1 MQISDLVRQYNSAV
15 SNGEPMTGKMGVE
28 KLVSALSELSQ
39 GNIFEGTINSVKG
52 NVVSL
57 GLSNGQQITARLDG
71 KVSLTEGQSM
81 FFQVKSNDGNYVQIR
96 PFMLDG
102 AGANLTLLDALKS
115 ANLPTD
121 TANLSMVNQMMQQQM
136 PIDKASL
143 NQMYHLMQANPQVNA
158 STIVQ
163 MVKLGIEI
171 TPGNAAQFENYMSDR
186 QAITAAM
193 DDFINE
199 LPEIMS
205 DDDLSMYRLASQ
217 GRQIINI
224 VTDGLK
230 ENTATAPGNV
240 LGEASNEIS
249 GMAVNEAT
257 NEIANGS
264 TEVASNEISGVAVNE
279 PADETA
285 EAASNGTV
293 NENTGEVL
301 NEAAGGDANEPI
313 NGMRDIIQTEETAE
327 NVLVPQK
334 PTENIAENSLGS
346 VMTDEQLK
354 ELNEQI
360 KSLLPDKA
368 GNEISLYS
376 KDDSIV
382 GTLNDIKELLKNT
395 AADKQTLLKLF
406 SGSGFKAMIKNAL
419 TRQWMITPEQL
430 KESDKQLTDKIG
442 RLYEKVSEQLD
453 KMQEIIKSSGV
464 VKENV
469 SALAENI
476 RGNIEFMN
484 QVNNV
489 YTYVQIPMKMNGHSA
504 SGQLYVYTNKKN
516 ITDPDKEL
524 SAFLHLDMDNLG
536 ATDVSIKM
544 LKKEVSTNFYM
555 DNDESYILIERFLPK
570 LEEKL
575 RNKGYSC
582 KLSVVNEKHHVN
594 FVDDFLKKD
603 LPPAG
608 QLHRYSFDMRA

>member
-81 FFQVKSNDGNYVQIR
+81 FFQVKSNDGKYVQIR

-143 NQMYHLMQANPQVNA
+143 NQMYHLLQANPQANA

-205 DDDLSMYRLASQ
+205 DGDLSMYRLALQ

-230 ENTATAPGNV
+230 ENTDTASDKIFGV
-240 LGEASNEIS
+240 ASSEIS
-249 GMAVNEAT
+249 GMAVNEA
-257 NEIANGS
+257 ANGNIG
-264 TEVASNEISGVAVNE
+264 VASNE

-489 YTYVQIPMKMNGHSA
+489 YTYVQIPMKMNGHNA

>member
-71 KVSLTEGQSM
+71 KVSLTEGHSM

-143 NQMYHLMQANPQVNA
+143 NQMYHLLQANPQVNA

-205 DDDLSMYRLASQ
+205 DGDLSMYRLALQ

-230 ENTATAPGNV
+230 ENTDTASDKIFGV
-240 LGEASNEIS
+240 ASSEIS
-249 GMAVNEAT
+249 GMAVNEA
-257 NEIANGS
+257 ANGNIG
-264 TEVASNEISGVAVNE
+264 VASNE

-489 YTYVQIPMKMNGHSA
+489 YTYVQIPMKMNGHNA

>member
-121 TANLSMVNQMMQQQM
+121 TANLPMVNQMMQQQM

-143 NQMYHLMQANPQVNA
+143 NQMYHLLQANPQVNA

-205 DDDLSMYRLASQ
+205 DGDLSMYRLASQ

-230 ENTATAPGNV
+230 ENIDTAPGNV

-257 NEIANGS
+257 NGNI
-264 TEVASNEISGVAVNE
+264 EVASNEISGVAVNE

-293 NENTGEVL
+293 NENTGVVL

-313 NGMRDIIQTEETAE
+313 NGMRDIVQTEETAE

-354 ELNEQI
+354 ELNEQL

-368 GNEISLYS
+368 GNEISLYA

-489 YTYVQIPMKMNGHSA
+489 YTYVQIPMKMNGHNA

>member
-1 MQISDLVRQYNSAV
+1 MQILDLVRQYNSAV

-143 NQMYHLMQANPQVNA
+143 NQMYHLLQANPQVNA

-205 DDDLSMYRLASQ
+205 DGDLSMYRLASQ

-249 GMAVNEAT
+249 GMAVNEAA

-264 TEVASNEISGVAVNE
+264 TEVASNEISGVAVNGS
-279 PADETA
+279 ADENA
-285 EAASNGTV
+285 EVASNEAA
-293 NENTGEVL
+293 NENTGAVL
-301 NEAAGGDANEPI
+301 NEAAGADANEPI
-313 NGMRDIIQTEETAE
+313 NGMRDIIQMEET
-327 NVLVPQK
+327 
-334 PTENIAENSLGS
+334 AENSLGS

-354 ELNEQI
+354 ELNEQL

-395 AADKQTLLKLF
+395 TADKQSLLKLF

-453 KMQEIIKSSGV
+453 KMQEIIKSSGA

-489 YTYVQIPMKMNGHSA
+489 YTYVQIPMKMNGHNA

>member
-143 NQMYHLMQANPQVNA
+143 NQMYHLLQANPQVNA

-205 DDDLSMYRLASQ
+205 DGDLSMYRLASQ
-217 GRQIINI
+217 GKQIINI

-230 ENTATAPGNV
+230 ENTDMAPGNV

-249 GMAVNEAT
+249 GMAVNAT
-257 NEIANGS
+257 ANEIANGS

-279 PADETA
+279 PADET
-285 EAASNGTV
+285 
-293 NENTGEVL
+293 
-301 NEAAGGDANEPI
+301 AGGDANEPI

-489 YTYVQIPMKMNGHSA
+489 YTYVQIPMKMNGHNA

>member
-143 NQMYHLMQANPQVNA
+143 NQMYHLLQANPQVNA

-205 DDDLSMYRLASQ
+205 DGDLSMYRLASQ

-230 ENTATAPGNV
+230 ENIDTAPGNV

-257 NEIANGS
+257 NGNI
-264 TEVASNEISGVAVNE
+264 EVASNEISGVAVNE

-293 NENTGEVL
+293 NENTGVVL

-313 NGMRDIIQTEETAE
+313 NGMRDIVQTEETAE

-354 ELNEQI
+354 ELNEQL

-368 GNEISLYS
+368 GNEISLYA

-489 YTYVQIPMKMNGHSA
+489 YTYVQIPMKMNGHNA

-536 ATDVSIKM
+536 TTDVSIKM
-544 LKKEVSTNFYM
+544 FKKEVSTNFYM

>member
-143 NQMYHLMQANPQVNA
+143 NQMYHLLQANPQVNA

-205 DDDLSMYRLASQ
+205 DGDLSMYRLALQ

-230 ENTATAPGNV
+230 ENTDTASDKIFGV
-240 LGEASNEIS
+240 ASSEIS
-249 GMAVNEAT
+249 GMA
-257 NEIANGS
+257 
-264 TEVASNEISGVAVNE
+264 
-279 PADETA
+279 
-285 EAASNGTV
+285 V

-489 YTYVQIPMKMNGHSA
+489 YTYVQIPMKMNGHNA

>member
-143 NQMYHLMQANPQVNA
+143 NQMYHLLQANHQVNA

-205 DDDLSMYRLASQ
+205 DGDLSMYRLASQ

-230 ENTATAPGNV
+230 ENIDTAPGNV

-257 NEIANGS
+257 NGNI
-264 TEVASNEISGVAVNE
+264 EVASNEISGVAVNE

-293 NENTGEVL
+293 NENTGVVL

-313 NGMRDIIQTEETAE
+313 NGMRDIVQTEETAE

-354 ELNEQI
+354 ELNEQL

-368 GNEISLYS
+368 GNEISLYA

-489 YTYVQIPMKMNGHSA
+489 YTYVQIPMKMNGHNA

>member
-143 NQMYHLMQANPQVNA
+143 NQMYHLLQANPQVNA

-205 DDDLSMYRLASQ
+205 DGDLSMYRLASQ

-230 ENTATAPGNV
+230 ENIDTAPGNV

-257 NEIANGS
+257 NGNI
-264 TEVASNEISGVAVNE
+264 EVASNEISGVAVNE

-293 NENTGEVL
+293 NENTGVVL

-313 NGMRDIIQTEETAE
+313 NGMRDIVQTEETAE

-354 ELNEQI
+354 ELNEQL

-368 GNEISLYS
+368 GNEISLYA

-489 YTYVQIPMKMNGHSA
+489 YTYVQIPMKMNGHNA

>member
-143 NQMYHLMQANPQVNA
+143 NQMYHLLQANPQVNA

-205 DDDLSMYRLASQ
+205 DGDLSMYRLASQ

-230 ENTATAPGNV
+230 ENIDTAPSNV

-257 NEIANGS
+257 NGNI
-264 TEVASNEISGVAVNE
+264 EVASNEISGVAVNE

-293 NENTGEVL
+293 NENTGVVL

-313 NGMRDIIQTEETAE
+313 NGMRDIVQTEETAE

-354 ELNEQI
+354 ELNEQL

-368 GNEISLYS
+368 GNEISLYA

-489 YTYVQIPMKMNGHSA
+489 YTYVQIPMKMNGHNA

-544 LKKEVSTNFYM
+544 FKKEVSTNFYM

>member
-143 NQMYHLMQANPQVNA
+143 NQMYHLLQANPQVNA

-205 DDDLSMYRLASQ
+205 DGDLSMYRLALQ

-230 ENTATAPGNV
+230 ENTDTASDKIFGV
-240 LGEASNEIS
+240 ASSEIS
-249 GMAVNEAT
+249 GMAVNEA
-257 NEIANGS
+257 ANGNIG
-264 TEVASNEISGVAVNE
+264 VASNE

-395 AADKQTLLKLF
+395 GADKQTLLKLF

-489 YTYVQIPMKMNGHSA
+489 YTYVQIPMKMNGHNA

>member
-143 NQMYHLMQANPQVNA
+143 NQMYHLLQANPQVNA

-205 DDDLSMYRLASQ
+205 DGDLSMYRLASQ

-249 GMAVNEAT
+249 GMAVNEAA

-264 TEVASNEISGVAVNE
+264 TEVASNEISGVAVNGS
-279 PADETA
+279 ADENA
-285 EAASNGTV
+285 EVASNEAA
-293 NENTGEVL
+293 NENTGAVL
-301 NEAAGGDANEPI
+301 NEAAGADANEPI
-313 NGMRDIIQTEETAE
+313 NGMRDIIQMEET
-327 NVLVPQK
+327 
-334 PTENIAENSLGS
+334 AENSLGS

-354 ELNEQI
+354 ELNEQL

-395 AADKQTLLKLF
+395 TADKQSLLKLF

-453 KMQEIIKSSGV
+453 KMQEIIKSSGA

-489 YTYVQIPMKMNGHSA
+489 YTYVQIPMKMNGHNA

-555 DNDESYILIERFLPK
+555 DNDEAYILIERFLPK

>member
-143 NQMYHLMQANPQVNA
+143 NQMYHLLQANPQVNA

-199 LPEIMS
+199 LPEILS
-205 DDDLSMYRLASQ
+205 DGDLSMYRLASQ

-230 ENTATAPGNV
+230 ENIDTAPGNV

-257 NEIANGS
+257 NGNI
-264 TEVASNEISGVAVNE
+264 EVASNEISGVAVNE

-293 NENTGEVL
+293 NENTGVVL

-313 NGMRDIIQTEETAE
+313 NGMRDIVQTEETAE

-354 ELNEQI
+354 ELNEQL

-368 GNEISLYS
+368 GNEISLYA

-489 YTYVQIPMKMNGHSA
+489 YTYVQIPMKMNGHNA

>member
-143 NQMYHLMQANPQVNA
+143 NQMYHLLQANPQVNA

-205 DDDLSMYRLASQ
+205 DGDLSMYRLASQ

-230 ENTATAPGNV
+230 ENTDMAPGNV

-249 GMAVNEAT
+249 GMAVNAT
-257 NEIANGS
+257 ANEIANGS

-279 PADETA
+279 PAD
-285 EAASNGTV
+285 
-293 NENTGEVL
+293 
-301 NEAAGGDANEPI
+301 
-313 NGMRDIIQTEETAE
+313 ETAE

-354 ELNEQI
+354 ELNEQL

-368 GNEISLYS
+368 GNEISLYA

-489 YTYVQIPMKMNGHSA
+489 YTYVQIPMKMNGHNA

>member
-81 FFQVKSNDGNYVQIR
+81 FFQVKSNDENYVQIR

-143 NQMYHLMQANPQVNA
+143 NQMYHLLQANPQVNA

-205 DDDLSMYRLASQ
+205 DGDLSMYRLASQ

-230 ENTATAPGNV
+230 ENIDTAPDKIFGV
-240 LGEASNEIS
+240 ASNEIS
-249 GMAVNEAT
+249 GMAVNEA
-257 NEIANGS
+257 ANGNIG
-264 TEVASNEISGVAVNE
+264 VASNEISGVAVNE
-279 PADETA
+279 PADENA
-285 EAASNGTV
+285 EAASNGTI
-293 NENTGEVL
+293 NENTGVVL

-354 ELNEQI
+354 ELNEQL

-368 GNEISLYS
+368 GNEISLYA

-489 YTYVQIPMKMNGHSA
+489 YTYVQIPMKMNGHNA

-544 LKKEVSTNFYM
+544 FKKEVSTNFYM

>member
-143 NQMYHLMQANPQVNA
+143 NQMYHLLQANPQVNA

-205 DDDLSMYRLASQ
+205 DGDLSMYRLASQ

-230 ENTATAPGNV
+230 ENIDTAPGNV

-257 NEIANGS
+257 NGNI
-264 TEVASNEISGVAVNE
+264 EVASNEISGVAVNE

-293 NENTGEVL
+293 NENTGVVL

-354 ELNEQI
+354 ELNEQL

-489 YTYVQIPMKMNGHSA
+489 YTYVQIPMKMNGHNA

>member
-143 NQMYHLMQANPQVNA
+143 NQMYHLLQANPQVNA

-205 DDDLSMYRLASQ
+205 DGDLSMYRLALQ

-230 ENTATAPGNV
+230 ENTDTASDKIFGV
-240 LGEASNEIS
+240 ASSEIS
-249 GMAVNEAT
+249 GMAVNEA
-257 NEIANGS
+257 ANGNIG
-264 TEVASNEISGVAVNE
+264 VASNE

-313 NGMRDIIQTEETAE
+313 NGMSDIIQTEETAE

-489 YTYVQIPMKMNGHSA
+489 YTYVQIPMKMNGHNA

>member
-143 NQMYHLMQANPQVNA
+143 NQMYHLLQANPQVNA

-199 LPEIMS
+199 IPEIMS
-205 DDDLSMYRLASQ
+205 DGDLSMYRLALQ

-230 ENTATAPGNV
+230 ENTDTASDKIFGV
-240 LGEASNEIS
+240 ASSEIS
-249 GMAVNEAT
+249 GMAVNEA
-257 NEIANGS
+257 ANGNIG
-264 TEVASNEISGVAVNE
+264 VASNE

-313 NGMRDIIQTEETAE
+313 NGMRDIIQTVETAE

-489 YTYVQIPMKMNGHSA
+489 YTYVQIPMKMNGHNA

>member
-143 NQMYHLMQANPQVNA
+143 NQMYHLLQANPQVNA

-205 DDDLSMYRLASQ
+205 DGDLSMYRLASQ

-230 ENTATAPGNV
+230 ENTDTAPGNV

-249 GMAVNEAT
+249 GMAVNEAA

-279 PADETA
+279 PADETV

-301 NEAAGGDANEPI
+301 NEAAGGDTNEPI
-313 NGMRDIIQTEETAE
+313 NGMRDIIQTEENAE

-430 KESDKQLTDKIG
+430 KENDKQLTDKIG

>member
-143 NQMYHLMQANPQVNA
+143 NQMYHLLQANPQVNA

-193 DDFINE
+193 DEFINE

-205 DDDLSMYRLASQ
+205 DGDLSMYRLASQ

-249 GMAVNEAT
+249 GMAVNEAA

-264 TEVASNEISGVAVNE
+264 TEVASNEISGVAVKE
-279 PADETA
+279 PADENA
-285 EAASNGTV
+285 EVASNEAA
-293 NENTGEVL
+293 NENTGAIL
-301 NEAAGGDANEPI
+301 NEAAGADANEPI
-313 NGMRDIIQTEETAE
+313 NGMRDIIQMEET
-327 NVLVPQK
+327 
-334 PTENIAENSLGS
+334 AENSLGS

-354 ELNEQI
+354 ELNEQL

-395 AADKQTLLKLF
+395 TADKQSLLKLF

-453 KMQEIIKSSGV
+453 KMQEIIKSSGA

-489 YTYVQIPMKMNGHSA
+489 YTYVQIPMKMNGHNA

>member
-143 NQMYHLMQANPQVNA
+143 NQMYHLLQANPQVNA

-205 DDDLSMYRLASQ
+205 DGDLSMYRLASQ

-230 ENTATAPGNV
+230 ENIDTAPGNV

-257 NEIANGS
+257 NGNI
-264 TEVASNEISGVAVNE
+264 EVASNEISGVAVNE

-293 NENTGEVL
+293 NENTGVVL

-313 NGMRDIIQTEETAE
+313 NGMRDIVQTEETAE

-354 ELNEQI
+354 ELNEQL

-368 GNEISLYS
+368 GNEISLYA

-489 YTYVQIPMKMNGHSA
+489 YTYVQIPMKMNGHNA

-516 ITDPDKEL
+516 ITDPDKKL
-524 SAFLHLDMDNLG
+524 SAFLHLYMDNLG

-544 LKKEVSTNFYM
+544 FKKEVSTNFYM

>member
-102 AGANLTLLDALKS
+102 VGANLTLLDALKS

-143 NQMYHLMQANPQVNA
+143 NQMYHLLQANPQVNA

-205 DDDLSMYRLASQ
+205 DGDLSMYRLALQ

-230 ENTATAPGNV
+230 ENTDTASDKIFGV
-240 LGEASNEIS
+240 ASSEIS
-249 GMAVNEAT
+249 GMAVNEA
-257 NEIANGS
+257 ANGNIG
-264 TEVASNEISGVAVNE
+264 VASNE

-313 NGMRDIIQTEETAE
+313 NGIRDIIQTEETAE

-489 YTYVQIPMKMNGHSA
+489 YTYVQIPMKMNGHNA

>member
-143 NQMYHLMQANPQVNA
+143 NQMYHLLQANPQVNA

-205 DDDLSMYRLASQ
+205 DGDLSMYRLASQ

-230 ENTATAPGNV
+230 ENIDTAPGNV

-257 NEIANGS
+257 NGNI
-264 TEVASNEISGVAVNE
+264 EVASNEISGVAVNE

-293 NENTGEVL
+293 NENTGVVL

-313 NGMRDIIQTEETAE
+313 NGMRDIVQTEETAE

-354 ELNEQI
+354 ELNEQL

-368 GNEISLYS
+368 GNEISLYA

-489 YTYVQIPMKMNGHSA
+489 YTYVQIPMKMNGHNA

-516 ITDPDKEL
+516 ITDPDKKL

-555 DNDESYILIERFLPK
+555 DNDESYTLIERFLPK

>member
-143 NQMYHLMQANPQVNA
+143 NQMYHLLQANPQVNA

-205 DDDLSMYRLASQ
+205 DGDLSMYRLASQ

-230 ENTATAPGNV
+230 ENIDTAPGNV

-257 NEIANGS
+257 NGNI
-264 TEVASNEISGVAVNE
+264 EVASNEISGVAVNE

-293 NENTGEVL
+293 NENTGVVL

-313 NGMRDIIQTEETAE
+313 NGMRDIVQTEETAE

-354 ELNEQI
+354 ELNEQL

-368 GNEISLYS
+368 GNEISLYA

-489 YTYVQIPMKMNGHSA
+489 YTYVQIPMKMNGHNA
-504 SGQLYVYTNKKN
+504 SGQLYIYTNKKN

-544 LKKEVSTNFYM
+544 FKKEVSTNFYM

>member
-143 NQMYHLMQANPQVNA
+143 NQMYHLLQANPQVNA

-205 DDDLSMYRLASQ
+205 DGDLSMYRLASQ

-240 LGEASNEIS
+240 LGETSNEIS

-360 KSLLPDKA
+360 KSLIPDKA

-489 YTYVQIPMKMNGHSA
+489 YTYVQIPMKMNGHNA

-555 DNDESYILIERFLPK
+555 DNDESYVLIERFLPK

>member
-143 NQMYHLMQANPQVNA
+143 NQMYHLLQANPQVNA

-205 DDDLSMYRLASQ
+205 DGDLSMYRLASQ

-230 ENTATAPGNV
+230 ENIDTAPGNV

-257 NEIANGS
+257 NGNI
-264 TEVASNEISGVAVNE
+264 EVASNEISGVAVNE
-279 PADETA
+279 PAEETA

-293 NENTGEVL
+293 NENTGVVL

-313 NGMRDIIQTEETAE
+313 NGMRDIVQTEETAE

-354 ELNEQI
+354 ELNEQL

-368 GNEISLYS
+368 GNEISLYA

-489 YTYVQIPMKMNGHSA
+489 YTYVQIPMKMNGHNA

-544 LKKEVSTNFYM
+544 FKKEVSTNFYM

>member
-15 SNGEPMTGKMGVE
+15 SKGEPMTGKMGVE

-205 DDDLSMYRLASQ
+205 DGDLSMYRLALQ

-230 ENTATAPGNV
+230 ENTDTASDKIFGV
-240 LGEASNEIS
+240 ASSEIS
-249 GMAVNEAT
+249 GMAVNEA
-257 NEIANGS
+257 ANGNIG
-264 TEVASNEISGVAVNE
+264 VASNE

-489 YTYVQIPMKMNGHSA
+489 YTYVQIPMKMNGHNA

>member
-143 NQMYHLMQANPQVNA
+143 NQMYHLLQANPQVNA

-193 DDFINE
+193 DEFINE

-205 DDDLSMYRLASQ
+205 DGDLSMYRLASQ

-249 GMAVNEAT
+249 GMAVNEAA

-264 TEVASNEISGVAVNE
+264 TEVASNEISGVAVNGA
-279 PADETA
+279 ADENA
-285 EAASNGTV
+285 EVASNEAA
-293 NENTGEVL
+293 NENTGAVL
-301 NEAAGGDANEPI
+301 NEAAGADANEPI
-313 NGMRDIIQTEETAE
+313 NGMRDIIQMEET
-327 NVLVPQK
+327 
-334 PTENIAENSLGS
+334 AENSLGS

-354 ELNEQI
+354 ELNEQL

-395 AADKQTLLKLF
+395 TADKQSLLKLF

-453 KMQEIIKSSGV
+453 KMQEIIKSSGA

-489 YTYVQIPMKMNGHSA
+489 YTYVQIPMKMNGHNA

>member
-143 NQMYHLMQANPQVNA
+143 NQMYHLLQANPQVNA

-205 DDDLSMYRLASQ
+205 DCDLSMYRLALQ

-230 ENTATAPGNV
+230 ENTDTASDKIFGV
-240 LGEASNEIS
+240 ASSEIS
-249 GMAVNEAT
+249 GMAVNEA
-257 NEIANGS
+257 ANG
-264 TEVASNEISGVAVNE
+264 NIGVSSNE

-313 NGMRDIIQTEETAE
+313 NGIRDIIQTEETAE

-395 AADKQTLLKLF
+395 AADKQMLLKLF

-489 YTYVQIPMKMNGHSA
+489 YTYVQIPMKMNGHNA

>member
-143 NQMYHLMQANPQVNA
+143 NQMYHLLQANPQVNA

-205 DDDLSMYRLASQ
+205 DGDLSMYRLASQ

-230 ENTATAPGNV
+230 ENTDTAPGNV

-249 GMAVNEAT
+249 GMAVNEAA

-279 PADETA
+279 PADETV

-313 NGMRDIIQTEETAE
+313 NGMRDIIQTEENAE

-360 KSLLPDKA
+360 KSILPDKA

-395 AADKQTLLKLF
+395 AADKQSLLKLF

-469 SALAENI
+469 SVLAENI

-489 YTYVQIPMKMNGHSA
+489 YTYVQIPMKMNGHNA

>member
-143 NQMYHLMQANPQVNA
+143 NQMYHLLQANPQVNA

-205 DDDLSMYRLASQ
+205 DGDLSMYRLALQ

-230 ENTATAPGNV
+230 ENTDTASDKIFGV
-240 LGEASNEIS
+240 ASSEIS
-249 GMAVNEAT
+249 GMAVNEA
-257 NEIANGS
+257 ANGNIG
-264 TEVASNEISGVAVNE
+264 VASNE

-313 NGMRDIIQTEETAE
+313 NGIRDIIQTEETAE

-453 KMQEIIKSSGV
+453 KMQEIIKSSGG

-489 YTYVQIPMKMNGHSA
+489 YTYVQIPMKMNGHNA

>member
-143 NQMYHLMQANPQVNA
+143 NQMYHLLQANPQVNA

-205 DDDLSMYRLASQ
+205 DGDLSMYRLASQ

-230 ENTATAPGNV
+230 ENIDTAPDKIFGM
-240 LGEASNEIS
+240 ASNEIS
-249 GMAVNEAT
+249 GMAVNEA
-257 NEIANGS
+257 ANGNIG
-264 TEVASNEISGVAVNE
+264 VASNEISGVAVNE
-279 PADETA
+279 PADENA
-285 EAASNGTV
+285 EAASNGTI
-293 NENTGEVL
+293 NENTGVVL

-354 ELNEQI
+354 ELNEQL

-489 YTYVQIPMKMNGHSA
+489 YTYVQIPMKMNGHNA

>member
-143 NQMYHLMQANPQVNA
+143 NQMYHLLQANPQVNA

-230 ENTATAPGNV
+230 ENTDTAPDKIFGV
-240 LGEASNEIS
+240 ASNEIS
-249 GMAVNEAT
+249 GMAVNAT
-257 NEIANGS
+257 VNEIANGS

-293 NENTGEVL
+293 NENTGVVL

-313 NGMRDIIQTEETAE
+313 NGMRDIIQTEENAE

-489 YTYVQIPMKMNGHSA
+489 YTYVQIPMKMNGHNA

>member
-143 NQMYHLMQANPQVNA
+143 NQMYHLLQANPQVNA

-205 DDDLSMYRLASQ
+205 DGDLSMYRLALQ

-230 ENTATAPGNV
+230 ENTDTASDKIFGV
-240 LGEASNEIS
+240 ASSEIS
-249 GMAVNEAT
+249 GMAVNEA
-257 NEIANGS
+257 ANG
-264 TEVASNEISGVAVNE
+264 NIGVSSNE

-489 YTYVQIPMKMNGHSA
+489 YTYVQIPMKMNGHNA

>member
-143 NQMYHLMQANPQVNA
+143 NQMYHLLQANPQVNA

-205 DDDLSMYRLASQ
+205 DGDLSMYRLASQ

-230 ENTATAPGNV
+230 ENIDTPPGNV

-257 NEIANGS
+257 NGNI
-264 TEVASNEISGVAVNE
+264 EVASNEISGVAVNE

-293 NENTGEVL
+293 NENTGVVL

-313 NGMRDIIQTEETAE
+313 NGMRDIVQTEETAE

-354 ELNEQI
+354 ELNEQL

-368 GNEISLYS
+368 GNEISLYA

-489 YTYVQIPMKMNGHSA
+489 YTYVQIPMKMNGHNA

-544 LKKEVSTNFYM
+544 FKKEVSTNFYM

>member
-143 NQMYHLMQANPQVNA
+143 NQMYHLLQANPQVNA

-205 DDDLSMYRLASQ
+205 DGDLSMYRLASQ

-230 ENTATAPGNV
+230 ENIDTAPGNV
-240 LGEASNEIS
+240 LGEASNEIL

-257 NEIANGS
+257 NGNI
-264 TEVASNEISGVAVNE
+264 EVASNEISGVAVNE

-293 NENTGEVL
+293 NENTGVVL

-313 NGMRDIIQTEETAE
+313 NGMRDIVQTEETAE

-354 ELNEQI
+354 ELNEQL

-368 GNEISLYS
+368 GNEISLYA

-489 YTYVQIPMKMNGHSA
+489 YTYVQIPMKMNGHNA

-544 LKKEVSTNFYM
+544 FKKEVSTNFYM

>member
-143 NQMYHLMQANPQVNA
+143 NQMYHLLQANPQVNA

-163 MVKLGIEI
+163 MVKLGIDI

-205 DDDLSMYRLASQ
+205 DGDLSMYRLASQ
-217 GRQIINI
+217 GMQIINI

-230 ENTATAPGNV
+230 ENIDTAPDKIFGV
-240 LGEASNEIS
+240 ASNEIS
-249 GMAVNEAT
+249 GMAVNEA
-257 NEIANGS
+257 ANGNIG
-264 TEVASNEISGVAVNE
+264 VASNEISGVAVNE
-279 PADETA
+279 PADENA
-285 EAASNGTV
+285 EAASNGTI
-293 NENTGEVL
+293 NENTGVVL
-301 NEAAGGDANEPI
+301 NEVAGGDANEPI

-354 ELNEQI
+354 ELNEQL

-489 YTYVQIPMKMNGHSA
+489 YTYVQIPMKMNGHNA

>member
-143 NQMYHLMQANPQVNA
+143 NQMYHLLQANPQVNA

-163 MVKLGIEI
+163 MVKLGIGI

-205 DDDLSMYRLASQ
+205 DGDLSMYRLALQ

-230 ENTATAPGNV
+230 ENTDTESDKIFGV
-240 LGEASNEIS
+240 ASSEIS
-249 GMAVNEAT
+249 GMAVNEA
-257 NEIANGS
+257 ANGNIG
-264 TEVASNEISGVAVNE
+264 VASNEA
-279 PADETA
+279 ADETA

-360 KSLLPDKA
+360 KSLLPDKT

-395 AADKQTLLKLF
+395 AADKQMLLKLF

-489 YTYVQIPMKMNGHSA
+489 YTYVQIPMKMNGHNA